1 MHRLAVFAS
10 VALLAACSGDRASPV
25 APPVNPPAAA
35 RWAAVDSVTQAMIAA
50 NPSYNRL
57 TVSVYD
63 AANERVYER
72 SYGGFSPTQQVA
84 IASASKWIAGVVL
97 LDVVARGELS
107 LTSTT
112 GQVLGWTGQAGTIT
126 LRHLLSFTSGLREE
140 AACTLNAL
148 STLEACVA
156 SIAQQPMVAA
166 PGTRY
171 DYGSTHLHV
180 AARMAEVATG
190 RTWQQLV
197 RERLTDPLGLPTS
210 VRFYTY
216 PGQSLGLANP
226 LIAGGMRASA
236 HDYGTLL
243 GLIFNR
249 GRLGTARVATAELFD
264 EQAREP
270 YPAAVI
276 GSSPAQSQG
285 WAFRYGLAVWLQCS
299 TPATGCASL
308 SSPGAFGFTPW
319 INRSAGYYATIAM
332 EEVIGSGAAFGTAL
346 AVLLDPHI
354 RTAVAAR

>member
-1 MHRLAVFAS
+1 MSL
-10 VALLAACSGDRASPV
+10 LLAAGCRADRLSPV
-25 APPVNPPAAA
+25 APPPSAVS
-35 RWAAVDSVTQAMIAA
+35 WAAVDSVTQAMIAV
-50 NPSYNRL
+50 NPSFSRF
-57 TVSVYD
+57 TVSVYS
-63 AANERVYER
+63 ANHDLVYER
-72 SYGGFSPTQQVA
+72 SYGGFSPTANIA

-112 GQVLGWTGQAGTIT
+112 AEVLGWTGPSGTIT
-126 LRHLLSFTSGLREE
+126 LRHLLSFTSGMREE

-148 STLEACVA
+148 ITLEACVA
-156 SIAQQPMVAA
+156 VIAQQPLVAA

-216 PGQSLGLANP
+216 PGQSLGLVNP
-226 LIAGGMRASA
+226 LVAGGMRASA
-236 HDYGTLL
+236 RDYARLL
-243 GLIFNR
+243 GLIYHK
-249 GRLGTARVATAELFD
+249 GRLGSVTVATPTLFD

-270 YPAAVI
+270 YPSVLI

-285 WAFRYGLAVWLQCS
+285 WPFRYGLATWLQCA
-299 TPATGCASL
+299 TPATGCAVL

-319 INRSAGYYATIAM
+319 INRDAGYYATVAM
-332 EEVIGSGAAFGTAL
+332 EEVSGSAAAFGTAL
-346 AVLLDPHI
+346 AVRLDPHI
-354 RTAVAAR
+354 RAALTSR